1 MKCCRYELLT
11 CIYDCVVLYGLFH
24 SYLLFFFFL
33 MIRRPPRSTRTDTLF
48 PYTTLFRSLLDQPVQ
63 APAGLALRQLLGQP
77 RQQLT
82 QLILQPPRRVDDS
95 QARTAQAAGIVG
107 GVAEQFGTQQLGR
120 PAARPVLIE
129 ALALAPALDRIPNH
143 THCMTPRA
151 RRLLQLAPTTAN

>member
-82 QLILQPPRRVDDS
+82 QLILQPPRRS
-95 QARTAQAAGIVG
+95 EEHTSELQS
-107 GVAEQFGTQQLGR
+107 LM
-120 PAARPVLIE
+120 
-129 ALALAPALDRIPNH
+129 RISYAVFCLKKKKKNTNH
-143 THCMTPRA
+143 KTNPKCKKTIKV
-151 RRLLQLAPTTAN
+151 